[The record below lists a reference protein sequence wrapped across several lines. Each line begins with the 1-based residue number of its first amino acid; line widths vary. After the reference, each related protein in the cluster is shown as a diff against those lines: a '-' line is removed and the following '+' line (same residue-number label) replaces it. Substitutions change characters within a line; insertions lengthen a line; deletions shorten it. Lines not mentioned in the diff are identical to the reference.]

1 MFCYIYLYQFIV
13 KTRSLMYNVKH
24 LCLAFWIALI
34 ASNLRAQDITPHGA
48 GALKLGMTT
57 QQFKTA
63 FPGAQI
69 RRESHEG
76 DDETIG
82 IIVRDGMISAKA
94 TFYGG
99 KIYALSLYDR
109 QYKLNGVPILALFQD
124 LKSKI
129 KIKSIFYA
137 PDGEEAGITIRL
149 TDMPQVNINIELMGA
164 LKSML
169 SKYAYNEVPVDKL
182 PDWSKIES
190 ISITQSQVVR

>member
-1 MFCYIYLYQFIV
+1 
-13 KTRSLMYNVKH
+13 MYNVKH

-57 QQFKTA
+57 QQFKIE
-63 FPGAQI
+63 FPDAQI
-69 RRESHEG
+69 RKESHEG
-76 DDETIG
+76 EDETIG

-94 TFYGG
+94 TFYSG
-99 KIYALSLYDR
+99 KIYALSLYDK
-109 QYKLNGVPILALFQD
+109 QYKLNGVPILSLFKD
-124 LKSKI
+124 LKNKVTI
-129 KIKSIFYA
+129 RSIYYA

-149 TDMPQVNINIELMGA
+149 TDIPGVNINIELMGA

-190 ISITQSQVVR
+190 VSIIQSQIVR